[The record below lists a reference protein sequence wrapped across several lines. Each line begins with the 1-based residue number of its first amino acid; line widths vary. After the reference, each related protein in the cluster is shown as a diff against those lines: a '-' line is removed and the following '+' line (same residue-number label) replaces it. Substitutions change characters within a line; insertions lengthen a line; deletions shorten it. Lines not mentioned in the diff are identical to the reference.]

1 MEEVVFFDHNL
12 RSEWTEAARNSPA
25 HHVHTDFTH
34 EAAAR
39 RVRALLGDAA
49 AEAWLR
55 GGAGHVAIVNV
66 WRPTG
71 HAVERTPLA
80 FLDINTVQEEV
91 DIYRIY
97 TISTK
102 SNNVNAM
109 CCVISTQYLV

>member
-39 RVRALLGDAA
+39 RVLALLGDAA

-55 GGAGHVAIVNV
+55 GGAGHVAIINV

-91 DIYRIY
+91 DIY

-102 SNNVNAM
+102 ANIRSLQ
-109 CCVISTQYLV
+109 CYVISTQYLL